1 MYNLFTD
8 FARILNKMDFVI
20 RKRGN
25 FCLLDIKKDIFDTN
39 LLTEIFGF
47 IKKNIKNKNNL
58 ALNLKQVKAFDGA
71 KTLNLLFKENITI
84 AEAKAELIV
93 QANLLGQKLP
103 LKIFFSEEDFM
114 ENKRSYTR
122 RRFTLIK

>member
-58 ALNLKQVKAFDGA
+58 ALNLKQVKAFDCA